1 MFMHYDLLH
10 LANNMIFLYVMGET
24 LLIYINKYVL
34 VLYYIQIG
42 ICTGVL
48 FYLLYT
54 QLGIDTK
61 LIGSSAV
68 LFGLLGYLTYIVP
81 NKKVFIFNKYS
92 IKFLIFS
99 IAMVLICILQIAIN
113 YNLGG
118 NVAHLIGYAI
128 GLLLSAITKH
138 IYNLK

>member
-1 MFMHYDLLH
+1 
-10 LANNMIFLYVMGET
+10 MGET

-42 ICTGVL
+42 VITGVL

-54 QLGIDTK
+54 QLGIETK
-61 LIGSSAV
+61 LMGLSAV
-68 LFGLLGYLTYIVP
+68 LFGFLGYLTYIVP
-81 NKKVFIFNKYS
+81 NKRVYIFSKYS

-99 IAMVLICILQIAIN
+99 IAMVSICMFQIAIN

-118 NVAHLIGYAI
+118 NVSHLIGYAI